1 MIFLFDL
8 GFVKACGGGWV
19 MGFDGGAGDG
29 LWVVIVVMVMGFD
42 RGGGGGDFCGMV
54 VVWFMREVVVVMMV
68 VSLMVM
74 VVKVM
79 GFDSGGGGGDGEDS
93 GCLVYE
99 KDAI

>member
-1 MIFLFDL
+1 
-8 GFVKACGGGWV
+8 
-19 MGFDGGAGDG
+19 
-29 LWVVIVVMVMGFD
+29 MVA
-42 RGGGGGDFCGMV
+42 
-54 VVWFMREVVVVMMV
+54 
-68 VSLMVM
+68 SLMVM

>member
-42 RGGGGGDFCGMV
+42 RGGGGGDFCG
-54 VVWFMREVVVVMMV
+54 
-68 VSLMVM
+68 
-74 VVKVM
+74 
-79 GFDSGGGGGDGEDS
+79 DG

-99 KDAI
+99 RGSGGGDF

>member
-29 LWVVIVVMVMGFD
+29 LWVVIVVMVMVVVMGFD
-42 RGGGGGDFCGMV
+42 RGGGGGDFCG
-54 VVWFMREVVVVMMV
+54 
-68 VSLMVM
+68 
-74 VVKVM
+74 
-79 GFDSGGGGGDGEDS
+79 DG

-99 KDAI
+99 RGSGGDDGCGFDGDGGEGHGF